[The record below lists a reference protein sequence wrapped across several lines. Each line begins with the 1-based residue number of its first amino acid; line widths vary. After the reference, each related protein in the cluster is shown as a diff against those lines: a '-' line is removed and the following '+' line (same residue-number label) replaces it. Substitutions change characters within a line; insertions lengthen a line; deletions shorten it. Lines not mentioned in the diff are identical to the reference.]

1 MTDKRSPFTIPHCAN
16 AFDPSVA
23 AFIGENNNGRDANE
37 SFEMTMLL
45 SSRPRMADAKLDKS
59 ERVVDG
65 GRDMASVLEDGGWNR
80 VRLISSA
87 MVTVCLLVRQ
97 NENEHHGNF
106 EFYLLLSWGKQ

>member
-1 MTDKRSPFTIPHCAN
+1 MTDNRSPFTIPHCAN

-23 AFIGENNNGRDANE
+23 AFVGENNNGSDANE

-45 SSRPRMADAKLDKS
+45 SSSRPRMADAKLDKS
-59 ERVVDG
+59 VRVVDG

-87 MVTVCLLVRQ
+87 MVQCLLASRDIRK
-97 NENEHHGNF
+97 NEHHGRF
-106 EFYLLLSWGKQ
+106 QKA